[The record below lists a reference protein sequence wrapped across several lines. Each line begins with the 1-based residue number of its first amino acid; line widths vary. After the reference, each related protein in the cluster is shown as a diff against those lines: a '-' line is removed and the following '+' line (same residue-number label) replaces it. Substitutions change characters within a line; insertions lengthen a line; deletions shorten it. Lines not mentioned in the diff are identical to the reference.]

1 MRVILRELGDDRR
14 LLLTAVGVAAVFGAI
29 VAVATV
35 LIPNPIFS
43 RPVPVRWWDYAI
55 WLAATPLVGITL
67 ALSRRPACD
76 LSGRSSAGGIAAM
89 LAVACPTCNALVVAA
104 IGASGALTWFAPLQP
119 VLGVAALV
127 VLLVVLRHQVRALGS
142 AEQGT
147 PAGTTTSS

>member
-1 MRVILRELGDDRR
+1 MGVILRELRRDRS
-14 LLLTAVGVAAVFGAI
+14 LLLTAVAVAVAFGVI

-35 LIPNPIFS
+35 LIPNPLFS

-55 WLAATPLVGITL
+55 WGAATPLVGVAL

-76 LSGRSSAGGIAAM
+76 LSGRAGAGGVAAM

-119 VLGVAALV
+119 VLGLVGLAAL
-127 VLLVVLRHQVRALGS
+127 LLVLRHQSRALAAS
-142 AEQGT
+142 TT
-147 PAGTTTSS
+147 PAPERSLEA